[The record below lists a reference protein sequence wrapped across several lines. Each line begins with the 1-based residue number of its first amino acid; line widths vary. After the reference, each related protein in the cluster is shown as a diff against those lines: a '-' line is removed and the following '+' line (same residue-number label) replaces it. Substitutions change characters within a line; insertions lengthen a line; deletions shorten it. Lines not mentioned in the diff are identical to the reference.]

1 MQLRWYL
8 LLILCCDLAA
18 PLRSSAMQWSFTNN
32 VTAHPQY
39 LSFKSAPED
48 KPKIGFDSL
57 ASTGL
62 VTITTTEAVDSS
74 HRTYSDVT
82 QVCYGSS

>member
-1 MQLRWYL
+1 MLDAAKMVSY
-8 LLILCCDLAA
+8 DFAA
-18 PLRSSAMQWSFTNN
+18 PIRSSAMRWSFSSIS
-32 VTAHPQY
+32 AHPQY

-74 HRTYSDVT
+74 HQTYPDVS